1 MAHSELELDSL
12 QPAQD
17 LSKEKD
23 GSREHMEVRYYNRL
37 EKIERWRK
45 EFQHNKEVEEEL
57 AAVSKLDFSPQDYT
71 AALERVPFKEPPIP
85 NFDYL
90 RDESRTATEKKY
102 SIPIM
107 SKVGVLALLVISLF
121 VVPDII
127 IFAVAGGLAALV
139 SVWLYFTIQDR
150 SKALVQAL
158 AEADEEI
165 EKRTQLE
172 IELIQ
177 AARVQHDEDEDER
190 INAIERLLA
199 GEPDAIMLR
208 LYETL
213 SQVGFPFTVDLDID
227 MHANVPLLKIWLP
240 AKSII
245 PGQTCSLAPSGRIN
259 YEDKE
264 VRQIN
269 KQYME
274 LCSAVTMRMI
284 AFIYENIPAFD
295 LGYANGMVRDTMD
308 DSCVLALKFDRQT
321 VTDACNAST
330 ALAALQMTQVTFN
343 SDNNLSFTPVEPIY
357 PDEWEG
363 VEQQMLRSAKF
374 KVR

>member
-1 MAHSELELDSL
+1 MAHSELELDSM
-12 QPAQD
+12 QPLQD
-17 LSKEKD
+17 LPQDNE
-23 GSREHMEVRYYNRL
+23 GSREHMQVRYYNRL

-45 EFQHNKEVEEEL
+45 EFQHNKEVEEAL
-57 AAVSKLDFSPQDYT
+57 AAVSRLDFSPQDYT
-71 AALERVPFKEPPIP
+71 AALERVPFKEPSIP
-85 NFDYL
+85 SFDYL
-90 RDESRTATEKKY
+90 RDESRVATEKKY
-102 SIPIM
+102 STAIM
-107 SKVGVLALLVISLF
+107 SKIGILALLAISLF

-127 IFAVAGGLAALV
+127 VFAVAGGLAALV

-150 SKALVQAL
+150 SKALIQAL

-165 EKRTQLE
+165 GRRTQLE
-172 IELIQ
+172 IELIKE
-177 AARVQHDEDEDER
+177 ARVQHDQDEDER
-190 INAIERLLA
+190 ISAIERLLA
-199 GEPDAIMLR
+199 GEPDAIVLR

-213 SQVGFPFTVDLDID
+213 SQIGFPFTVDIDID
-227 MHANVPLLKIWLP
+227 MYSNIPLIKIWLP

-245 PGQTCSLAPSGRIN
+245 PGQICSLAPSGRIN

-274 LCSAVTMRMI
+274 LCSAVILRLI

-295 LGYANGMVRDTMD
+295 RGYANGMVRDTME
-308 DSCVLALKFDRQT
+308 DSCVLSLSFDRQT
-321 VTDACNAST
+321 IIDACRAST

-343 SDNNLSFTPVEPIY
+343 SDHNLSFMPVEAIY
-357 PDEWEG
+357 PAEWEG